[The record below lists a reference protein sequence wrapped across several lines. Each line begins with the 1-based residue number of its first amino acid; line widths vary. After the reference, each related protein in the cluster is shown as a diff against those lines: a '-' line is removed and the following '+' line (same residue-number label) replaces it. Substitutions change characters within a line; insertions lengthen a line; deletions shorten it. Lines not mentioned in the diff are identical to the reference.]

1 MLEMVID
8 ATIRSGTPIFLATTG
23 TILMEKSGVINLGIE
38 GLMLVGALTGFY
50 TTFYYWKHLPWVFIS
65 RYCSSYRWFDT
76 WLFYDIPESKPGCKW
91 TCPYNV
97 WHRHYSPLW

>member
-38 GLMLVGALTGFY
+38 GLMLVGALTGF
-50 TTFYYWKHLPWVFIS
+50 TQLLLLETFTLG
-65 RYCSSYRWFDT
+65 
-76 WLFYDIPESKPGCKW
+76 FY
-91 TCPYNV
+91 
-97 WHRHYSPLW
+97 